1 MVHHASTPA
10 VLEPLPRGLS
20 AIVPVYNSA
29 DSLGALFERLEPA
42 LASLGREFEVILVN
56 DGSRDRSWEA
66 IRGLSAER
74 PYVRAFDM
82 ARNYGQHNAL
92 LCGIRAARFDT
103 IVTLDD
109 DLQNPPEEIA
119 TLLARLD
126 EPGAT
131 ADVVYGKPRQERHGL
146 LRDLASQLTKWA
158 LQSAM
163 GAETARNVS
172 AFRVFRT
179 RLRDSFA
186 SFSGPY
192 VSIDVLL
199 TWGSQRFA
207 AVKVR
212 HDERA
217 VGASTY
223 TFRKLFTHAM
233 NMMTGFST
241 APLRLA
247 SLVGFVFTLFGMG
260 VLAYV
265 LLGWI
270 LRGSVVQGFAFLAS
284 VIAIFS
290 GAQLFAIGVLGE
302 YLARMHV
309 RLMDRVPY
317 TVREAVVGDGPAP
330 AVPAGAGR
338 DPGRVVVRPATVGG
352 GGGRE

>member
-1 MVHHASTPA
+1 MIHPPMSTDPPEA
-10 VLEPLPRGLS
+10 LPRGVS
-20 AIVPVYNSA
+20 VVIPVYNSA
-29 DSLGALFERLEPA
+29 ASLPGLFERLEPA
-42 LASLGREFEVILVN
+42 LRGLGVRFEVILVN
-56 DGSRDRSWEA
+56 DGSRDGSWGA
-66 IRGLSAER
+66 IGDLLPGR

-92 LCGIRAARFDT
+92 LCGIRRARYET

-126 EPGAT
+126 GT
-131 ADVVYGKPRQERHGL
+131 ADVVYGRPAKEQHGL
-146 LRDLASQLTKWA
+146 LRDLASQMTKWA
-158 LQSAM
+158 LKSAM

-172 AFRVFRT
+172 AFRAFRT
-179 RLRDSFA
+179 RLRDSFSA
-186 SFSGPY
+186 FSGPY

-199 TWGSQRFA
+199 TWGTQRFA
-207 AVKVR
+207 AVSVK
-212 HDERA
+212 HDEREI
-217 VGASTY
+217 GTSTY

-241 APLRLA
+241 APLRVA
-247 SLVGFVFTLFGMG
+247 SLVGFVFTLFGFG

-265 LLGWI
+265 VLGYLI
-270 LRGSVVQGFAFLAS
+270 HGSVVQGFPFLAS

-290 GAQLFAIGVLGE
+290 GAQLFAVGVLGE

-317 TVREAVVGDGPAP
+317 TVREAVEGQSAT
-330 AVPAGAGR
+330 GAG
-338 DPGRVVVRPATVGG
+338 GGELGATVVQTTGARVG
-352 GGGRE
+352 VRGQA